1 MTPTQINK
9 IRDELSHLAS
19 RAKEENCPIKETI
32 LQAERAI
39 ELLSKENFRQA
50 GRIAD
55 LLKAKGSDSTAK
67 RHAARDQSL
76 IADLEAEVEIRGLR
90 IERLIRLLPDD

>member
-1 MTPTQINK
+1 MTPTQVNK
-9 IRDELSHLAS
+9 IRDELNSLAS
-19 RAKEENCPIKETI
+19 RAKEDHCPIKATI

-55 LLKAKGSDSTAK
+55 LLKAKGNDSMWK

-76 IADLEAEVEIRGLR
+76 IADLEAKVAILEQSNAR
-90 IERLIRLLPDD
+90 IIRLLPD

>member
-1 MTPTQINK
+1 MTPTQVNK

-19 RAKEENCPIKETI
+19 RAKEENCPIKTTI

-76 IADLEAEVEIRGLR
+76 IADLEAKVMILEQSNA
-90 IERLIRLLPDD
+90 RLIRLLPD